1 MPQQKLESV
10 VDMAAKAKALRRDIL
25 LQVYKA
31 QSGHPGGSLS
41 WIDIGVALYYHEMT
55 VFPEN
60 PADPA
65 RDRFVLSK
73 GHACPAQY
81 ALLADQG
88 YFPKAWL
95 ETFRQY
101 PTKLQGH
108 AENHYT
114 PGVEVTTGSLGQGLP
129 QAVGIGIGLKV
140 QKSASRVYCVVGDG
154 ESQEGVIWEAAMA
167 AAHHKLDNL
176 CVFHDL
182 NGLQIDGDVKK
193 VMNIHPIAE
202 KWQAFGWA
210 VKEIDGHDFGQ
221 ILEALAWARTVKG
234 QPVMICAATVKGKG
248 VSFMEGQ
255 AGWHGVAP
263 KTEDFEKA
271 LVELAD

>member
-41 WIDIGVALYYHEMT
+41 WIDFGVALYYHEMT
-55 VFPEN
+55 VFPE
-60 PADPA
+60 DPA
-65 RDRFVLSK
+65 NPKRDRFVLSK

-88 YFPKAWL
+88 FFPKAWL

-129 QAVGIGIGLKV
+129 QAVGIALGLKV
-140 QKSASRVYCVVGDG
+140 QKSDSRVYCVVGDG

-167 AAHHKLDNL
+167 ASHHKLDNL

-182 NGLQIDGDVKK
+182 NGLQIDGAVKK

-202 KWQAFGWA
+202 KWAAFGWA
-210 VKEIDGHDFGQ
+210 VKEIDGHDFTQ
-221 ILEALAWARTVKG
+221 ILEALAWARTIKG
-234 QPVMICAATVKGKG
+234 QPAMICAATVKGKG
-248 VSFMEGQ
+248 VSFMENQ
-255 AGWHGVAP
+255 SGWHGVAP
-263 KTEDFEKA
+263 KQEEFEKA
-271 LVELAD
+271 LAELAD